1 MWLGKPC
8 ELHENGT
15 AIEERENIEM
25 QVSISARHG
34 DMNPDTQEVVE
45 QKARKLLKFF
55 DRITSISVTVDL
67 KTDGSPEVEIKV
79 SAEETDDFV
88 AQDSGNNI
96 LTATEIVVHK
106 LEQQL
111 RNHKEK
117 LTTSLNLSGL

>member
-1 MWLGKPC
+1 
-8 ELHENGT
+8 
-15 AIEERENIEM
+15 M

-79 SAEETDDFV
+79 SAEEAEDFV
-88 AQDSGNNI
+88 AQVSGINI
-96 LTATEIVVHK
+96 LTATERVVHK

-111 RNHKEK
+111 RKHKEK
-117 LTTSLNLSGL
+117 LTSHRHAANRYHENDA

>member
-1 MWLGKPC
+1 
-8 ELHENGT
+8 
-15 AIEERENIEM
+15 M

-55 DRITSISVTVDL
+55 DRITSITVTVDL

-79 SAEETDDFV
+79 SAEETEDFV

-96 LTATEIVVHK
+96 LTATESVVHK

-111 RNHKEK
+111 RKHKEK
-117 LTTSLNLSGL
+117 LTSHRHSANRQHDNDA

>member
-1 MWLGKPC
+1 
-8 ELHENGT
+8 
-15 AIEERENIEM
+15 M

-34 DMNPDTQEVVE
+34 NMNPDTQEVVE

-79 SAEETDDFV
+79 SAEEAEDFV

-96 LTATEIVVHK
+96 LTATESVVHK

-111 RNHKEK
+111 RKHKEK
-117 LTTSLNLSGL
+117 LTSHRHAANRHHENAA